1 MDYTHREETG
11 GCGQFGRVKLRLTP
25 GERGQGINFIDEVKG
40 GNIPREYIPSFEKGM
55 RETAE
60 TGSLIGFP
68 IINFDITLTDG
79 AYHDVDS
86 HALSCAIQGRGAISH
101 SAETVGIN
109 THEPGM

>member
-40 GNIPREYIPSFEKGM
+40 GNIPREYIHSVEKGM

-68 IINFDITLTDG
+68 IIDFDIPLTDG

-86 HALSCAIQGRGAISH
+86 LALSFEITGRGEWGEGAKKAGNKRSK
-101 SAETVGIN
+101 AR
-109 THEPGM
+109 